1 MRITGNKVLITGGTR
16 GIGLALAT
24 RFLALGNQ
32 VIVTGRNAYRLDQL
46 ALKDSNLET
55 FNCDQ
60 TNPDDLYKLAGFIE
74 KKHPDLNIL
83 INNAGVQFNYNLS
96 EELDAILK
104 INEEIATNLVA
115 PLHLTTSLI
124 PVLERN
130 QNSAIVN
137 VSSALGIVPKQSAP
151 VYSATKAAI
160 HNFSKTLRYQLEGK
174 IKVFDLIPAL
184 VDTDMTAGRSKDKI
198 TPEQLVDEF
207 MEAFEKNHFE
217 INIGKVKMLRLLHRI
232 YPAGA
237 DRIMRRA

>member
-1 MRITGNKVLITGGTR
+1 MLITGGTR

-46 ALKDSNLET
+46 SLKDSNLT
-55 FNCDQ
+55 TVNCDQ
-60 TNPDDLYKLAGFIE
+60 TNPDDLYKLAEFIE
-74 KKHPDLNIL
+74 MQHSDLNIL
-83 INNAGVQFNYNLS
+83 VNNAGVQFNYDLT

-184 VDTDMTAGRSKDKI
+184 VDTDMTAGRGKDKI

-207 MEAFEKNHFE
+207 IEAFEKNHFE
-217 INIGKVKMLRLLHRI
+217 INIGKVKMLRLLHRL